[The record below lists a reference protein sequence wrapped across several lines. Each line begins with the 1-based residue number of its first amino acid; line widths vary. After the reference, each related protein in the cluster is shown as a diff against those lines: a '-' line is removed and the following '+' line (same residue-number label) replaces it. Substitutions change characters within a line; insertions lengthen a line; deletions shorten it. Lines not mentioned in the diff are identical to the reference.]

1 MNTPT
6 LTTERLIL
14 RRFTGG
20 DLGALFRILKDG
32 TVNEFLP
39 WYPVKDMAETK
50 QFYEERYAAKYAR
63 PRAYAYAICL
73 KGGGPIGYI
82 NVDTEEP
89 YDLGY
94 GLLQGFW
101 HRGIVTEAA
110 RAVIEQL
117 KKDALRRILQCS
129 LVPLCRDDQ
138 RGEQRR
144 HIHGECE
151 PDGSLFSGYE
161 QHQGDSAAAHR
172 RQSLPARRIWGQLR
186 LLKCTPGTFMRNPLS
201 ATKLRSFSS

>member
-6 LTTERLIL
+6 LTTERLTL
-14 RRFTGG
+14 RRFTEG
-20 DLGALFRILKDG
+20 DLGALFRILRDG

-94 GLLQGFW
+94 GLLREFW

-110 RAVIEQL
+110 RAVIEQV
-117 KKDALRRILQCS
+117 KKDGLPYITATHDRNNPRSGGVMRNVGMEYCYS
-129 LVPLCRDDQ
+129 YE
-138 RGEQRR
+138 EQWQPKGIPVVFRMYQLNF
-144 HIHGECE
+144 
-151 PDGSLFSGYE
+151 DGSGFVYKKYWEESKDRFVE
-161 QHQGDSAAAHR
+161 
-172 RQSLPARRIWGQLR
+172 
-186 LLKCTPGTFMRNPLS
+186 
-201 ATKLRSFSS
+201 KL

>member
-6 LTTERLIL
+6 LTTERLTL
-14 RRFTGG
+14 RRFTEG
-20 DLGALFRILKDG
+20 DLGALFRILRDG

-110 RAVIEQL
+110 RAVIEQV
-117 KKDALRRILQCS
+117 KKDGLRRIL
-129 LVPLCRDDQ
+129 
-138 RGEQRR
+138 
-144 HIHGECE
+144 
-151 PDGSLFSGYE
+151 
-161 QHQGDSAAAHR
+161 
-172 RQSLPARRIWGQLR
+172 
-186 LLKCTPGTFMRNPLS
+186 
-201 ATKLRSFSS
+201 